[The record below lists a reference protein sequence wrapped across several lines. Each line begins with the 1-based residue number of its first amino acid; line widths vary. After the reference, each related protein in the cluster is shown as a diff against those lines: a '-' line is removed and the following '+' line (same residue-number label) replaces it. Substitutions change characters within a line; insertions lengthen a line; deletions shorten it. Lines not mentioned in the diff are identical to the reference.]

1 MQGVT
6 NVMSGVGPVLQ
17 SVIQQLQA
25 TAAQAGQT
33 APARDPVAGAGAN
46 ADVSASDSF
55 ASVLM
60 HSIDKINALKQSA
73 ATQGQAFERGEPG
86 IGINDV
92 MVDMEKAGVAFEM
105 GVQVRNRLV
114 NAYKDIMNMQV

>member
-1 MQGVT
+1 
-6 NVMSGVGPVLQ
+6 MSGVGPVLQ

-33 APARDPVAGAGAN
+33 APARDPVAGAN
-46 ADVSASDSF
+46 ADVNASDSF

-60 HSIDKINALKQSA
+60 HSIDKIDALKQSA
-73 ATQGQAFERGEPG
+73 VTQGHAFERGEPG

-92 MVDMEKAGVAFEM
+92 MVDMEKAGVAIEM